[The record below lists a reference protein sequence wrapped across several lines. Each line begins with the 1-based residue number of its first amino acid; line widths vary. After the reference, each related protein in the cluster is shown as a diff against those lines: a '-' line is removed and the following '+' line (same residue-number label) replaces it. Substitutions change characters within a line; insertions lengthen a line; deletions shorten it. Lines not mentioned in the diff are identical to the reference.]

1 MGLGLGKGLYTRLAF
16 SLYHAKRG
24 VYMFLEDV
32 LVRPSMSKK
41 GQGLSLNVIIIAA
54 LALIVLVVLVAI
66 FTGQIGG
73 FRSGVDKTGDVEL
86 TQMRISY
93 GDCHPQ
99 TAKETE
105 FSDRVGRA
113 PTADE
118 KDRER
123 STFDD
128 EISRC
133 DELSSDKGL
142 CESSGCKYQ

>member
-1 MGLGLGKGLYTRLAF
+1 MQPLL
-16 SLYHAKRG
+16 
-24 VYMFLEDV
+24 
-32 LVRPSMSKK
+32 SKK

-73 FRSGVDKTGDVEL
+73 FRTGVDKSGDVEL

-93 GDCHPQ
+93 GDCHP
-99 TAKETE
+99 TNAKETE
-105 FSDRVGRA
+105 FSSLVSRA

-123 STFDD
+123 QTFED

-133 DELSSDKGL
+133 DELSSEKGL
-142 CESSGCKYQ
+142 CESSGCKWQ

>member
-1 MGLGLGKGLYTRLAF
+1 MLSR
-16 SLYHAKRG
+16 
-24 VYMFLEDV
+24 
-32 LVRPSMSKK
+32 K

-73 FRSGVDKTGDVEL
+73 FKTGVDKSGDVEL

-93 GDCHPQ
+93 GDCHPT
-99 TAKETE
+99 TARESE
-105 FSDRVGRA
+105 FSTQIARA
-113 PTADE
+113 PTSDE

-123 STFDD
+123 QVFED

-133 DELSSDKGL
+133 DEVSSEKSL
-142 CESSGCKYQ
+142 CESSGCKWQ

>member
-1 MGLGLGKGLYTRLAF
+1 MSKALYTLFAF
-16 SLYHAKRG
+16 GVYHAKRG
-24 VYMFLEDV
+24 VYMVKIFTN
-32 LVRPSMSKK
+32 K

-73 FRSGVDKTGDVEL
+73 FRTGVDKGGDVEL

-93 GDCHPQ
+93 GDCHPSVS
-99 TAKETE
+99 KETD
-105 FSDRVGRA
+105 FSNRIGRA
-113 PTADE
+113 PSNDE

-123 STFDD
+123 AAFED

-133 DELSSDKGL
+133 DESSSDKGL
-142 CESSGCKYQ
+142 CDSNGCKWQ